1 MTAYGNYLA
10 NKERQ
15 LRIDELRDLK
25 RTEAAD
31 DLGQG
36 YSNFVDN
43 FSTDRT
49 KYKLIP
55 DIGDTSS
62 IDESNREEKLSSN
75 KYFKLTG
82 LVDHETNQRL
92 NLYDELEGVG
102 PSQTKDGKS
111 KFVRPNNLDLQLKGI
126 NQNNVARSYRDQD
139 GKIHKGE
146 VVDIK
151 IDRETGQYF
160 YEIQTDRG
168 IFPKTKFFS
177 SDPED
182 VVMSQDAA
190 GHRKILNVGLLSNKN
205 YSTAGETAEARD
217 VLIEGLEGLAA
228 SRGVE
233 TENNT
238 QQDGSTVFTELS
250 EEMESDDPPDP
261 AQQAGIQALAYE
273 DLEEGLK
280 EFAELERRRQELA
293 AKDKASD
300 ALTESQKEE
309 LGDAVDR
316 QAERRDILIPGL
328 FRGTGKYE
336 GRVSLQKEFPD
347 YAGVSESNPIPFGMS
362 NDEFQGLS
370 QQARNDMTEQANKVG
385 QSNITA
391 AMTRATNLF
400 EGKASKGGNNI
411 SPYEPAIESYIDEAM
426 KQSMSEADFKLIEN
440 ATQSFDKDKAELE
453 QYFKDNPGSLAIF
466 KNSPIDFMIEWSK
479 GNRLGQFDI
488 ADEALVF
495 TGADGTELRMPDF
508 RRDPQAAT
516 EFIVE
521 NEDILF
527 EAGLSQ
533 KVLDDAA
540 IVINR
545 YLPKDEDKTM
555 EKFMTEIPDVHT
567 TADGDKIYKTQVASA
582 FASAMGRNNYSQ
594 NYQFALNLLASGGDD
609 AQFSRIQIDNLNQ
622 QRREM
627 NRNFILELEK
637 ANLANARAGRALA
650 SNASTAFNLRS
661 DDMDFFKDANG
672 KTTRFIQNPAVGP
685 LSQDFNNAVTT
696 FLTTGG
702 IDGGPVNLNDP
713 NWVDNVNQQMWIRLR
728 RNVLGPALVGF
739 AVHEGKEK
747 GFNFLG
753 FGKDK
758 IDVFTG
764 DMSASVEART
774 RVQNGREVLDE
785 LVFKGPDND
794 VLRPFLSGY
803 KFDALA
809 SDADTKALFLAAIR
823 EDPLNLTNRKNN

>member
-1 MTAYGNYLA
+1 MGAYGNYLA
-10 NKERQ
+10 NRERQ
-15 LRIDELRDLK
+15 LRIDELRDLR

-55 DIGDTSS
+55 DLGDTASV
-62 IDESNREEKLSSN
+62 EKVEDLSSN
-75 KYFKLTG
+75 KYFNLTG

-92 NLYDELEGVG
+92 GLYDELEGVG

-126 NQNNVARSYRDQD
+126 NQNNVAKSYKGQD
-139 GKIHKGE
+139 GKIYKGE

-217 VLIEGLEGLAA
+217 VLIQGLEGLAA
-228 SRGVE
+228 STGAE
-233 TENNT
+233 GDG

-250 EEMESDDPPDP
+250 EEMDSDDPPDP
-261 AQQAGIQALAYE
+261 AQQAGIQALAYD
-273 DLEEGLK
+273 DLEEGLA
-280 EFAELERRRQELA
+280 EFAELERRKQELA
-293 AKDKASD
+293 VKDKASG
-300 ALTESQKEE
+300 ALTESQQEE
-309 LGDAVDR
+309 LGDAVKR
-316 QAERRDILIPGL
+316 QAERREILIPGL

-336 GRVSLQKEFPD
+336 GRFSLQKEFPS
-347 YAGVSESNPIPFGMS
+347 YAGISANNPIPFGMS

-370 QQARNDMTEQANKVG
+370 QEARNDMIEQANKVG
-385 QSNITA
+385 QSNINS

-411 SPYEPAIESYIDEAM
+411 TAYEPAIESYIDKAM
-426 KQSMSEADFKLIEN
+426 KENMSEADFKLIEN
-440 ATQSFDKDKAELE
+440 ATNSFDKDRAELE

-466 KNSPIDFMIEWSK
+466 EDSPIDFMIEWSK
-479 GNRLGQFDI
+479 GNKLGQFEI
-488 ADEALVF
+488 PDEALVF
-495 TGADGTELRMPDF
+495 TGADGAELRMPDF
-508 RRDPQAAT
+508 RRDPEAAVK
-516 EFIVE
+516 FIVE

-555 EKFMTEIPDVHT
+555 EKFMTDIPDVHT

-609 AQFSRIQIDNLNQ
+609 ATFSRMQIDNLNQ
-622 QRREM
+622 QRRDM
-627 NRNFILELEK
+627 NRNFILKLEE
-637 ANLANARAGRALA
+637 ANLANARAGRTLA
-650 SNASTAFNLRS
+650 SNAFTAFNS
-661 DDMDFFKDANG
+661 VVEDIDFFKDANN
-672 KTTRFIQNPAVGP
+672 KTTSFIQNPAVGP

-702 IDGGPVNLNDP
+702 IDGGPVDLNDP
-713 NWVDNVNQQMWIRLR
+713 NWVDKVNQQMWIRFR
-728 RNVLGPALVGF
+728 RDVLGPALVGF
-739 AVHEGKEK
+739 AIHEGKEK

-758 IDVFTG
+758 LDVFTG

-774 RVQNGREVLDE
+774 RIQNGREVLDE

-823 EDPLNLTNRKNN
+823 EDPLNLSNRTSN

>member
-1 MTAYGNYLA
+1 MGAYGNYLA

-15 LRIDELRDLK
+15 LRIDELRDLR

-62 IDESNREEKLSSN
+62 LQEKDDLSSN

-82 LVDHETNQRL
+82 LVDHETNLRL
-92 NLYDELEGVG
+92 KLYDDLEGVG
-102 PSQTKDGKS
+102 PSQTSDGKP

-126 NQNNVARSYRDQD
+126 NQNNVAKSYRDQD

-217 VLIEGLEGLAA
+217 ILIEGLEGLAA

-280 EFAELERRRQELA
+280 EFAELERRKQDLA
-293 AKDKASD
+293 VKKKASD
-300 ALTESQKEE
+300 ALTESQQEE

-316 QAERRDILIPGL
+316 QAERREILVPGL

-385 QSNITA
+385 ESNIRA

-411 SPYEPAIESYIDEAM
+411 SAYEPAIESYIDKAM
-426 KQSMSEADFKLIEN
+426 KENMSEADFKLIEN
-440 ATQSFDKDKAELE
+440 ATKKFDDDKAELE
-453 QYFKDNPGSLAIF
+453 TYFKDNPGSLAIF
-466 KNSPIDFMIEWSK
+466 KDNPLDFMIEWSK

-488 ADEALVF
+488 PDEALVF
-495 TGADGTELRMPDF
+495 TGADGAELRMPDF
-508 RRDPQAAT
+508 RR
-516 EFIVE
+516 
-521 NEDILF
+521 
-527 EAGLSQ
+527 
-533 KVLDDAA
+533 
-540 IVINR
+540 
-545 YLPKDEDKTM
+545 
-555 EKFMTEIPDVHT
+555 
-567 TADGDKIYKTQVASA
+567 
-582 FASAMGRNNYSQ
+582 
-594 NYQFALNLLASGGDD
+594 
-609 AQFSRIQIDNLNQ
+609 
-622 QRREM
+622 
-627 NRNFILELEK
+627 
-637 ANLANARAGRALA
+637 
-650 SNASTAFNLRS
+650 
-661 DDMDFFKDANG
+661 
-672 KTTRFIQNPAVGP
+672 
-685 LSQDFNNAVTT
+685 
-696 FLTTGG
+696 
-702 IDGGPVNLNDP
+702 
-713 NWVDNVNQQMWIRLR
+713 
-728 RNVLGPALVGF
+728 
-739 AVHEGKEK
+739 
-747 GFNFLG
+747 
-753 FGKDK
+753 
-758 IDVFTG
+758 
-764 DMSASVEART
+764 
-774 RVQNGREVLDE
+774 
-785 LVFKGPDND
+785 
-794 VLRPFLSGY
+794 
-803 KFDALA
+803 
-809 SDADTKALFLAAIR
+809 
-823 EDPLNLTNRKNN
+823 